1 MSTYPPA
8 ILQCANPICITDAIL
23 SKHVTSI
30 ICYSRRT
37 VQVIHSAPF
46 KLFTAHCSSYSQC
59 TVQVIHST
67 PFKLL
72 TVHRS
77 SYSQCTVQVIHSTPF
92 KLLTAHRSSYS
103 QRTVQVRQ
111 KFGFCCSLLSKVL
124 YHNCRTDS
132 GMKVSLGFGVIC
144 AWVTPKLE
152 A

>member
-72 TVHRS
+72 K
-77 SYSQCTVQVIHSTPF
+77 CTIQVIHSAPF
-92 KLLTAHRSSYS
+92 KLFTAHRSSYS
-103 QRTVQVRQ
+103 QRTVQVIHSAPFKLFTAHHSSTPEIRV
-111 KFGFCCSLLSKVL
+111 LLQSPVEG
-124 YHNCRTDS
+124 T
-132 GMKVSLGFGVIC
+132 V
-144 AWVTPKLE
+144 P
-152 A
+152 